1 MQIEVS
7 KTNWENLILLI
18 DKSVSIIQNGN
29 PSCKDYNVARR
40 LRQTKNAII
49 RQNEKFNAKRK

>member
-7 KTNWENLILLI
+7 KTNWENLMSLI

-40 LRQTKNAII
+40 LRQTKNTIV
-49 RQNEKFNAKRK
+49 RLNDKFNDKRQ

>member
-7 KTNWENLILLI
+7 KTNWESLISLI
-18 DKSVSIIQNGN
+18 DKSVFIIQNSN
-29 PSCKDYNVARR
+29 PSCRDYNVARR

-49 RQNEKFNAKRK
+49 RQNERFHAKNK